1 MNLLRPPGV
10 TGKLFLAILAAC
22 LLLALGIG
30 MAFRISF
37 QNGFLDYVRKS
48 NETRVEIVADAMA
61 RLYAQHG
68 DWNFVHE
75 DPDNWLRLIR
85 TLTPPADRDS
95 ELDGNGHRHRH
106 MDRRGGGGDGPPPP
120 PLPGLRTRLWLLD
133 QQRQV
138 IGGRGE
144 PPQEDTFSRPIEV
157 GGRTVGWV
165 LSTSPARLTR
175 MADLHFLDQQLRS
188 SWIIVGLSVLLAA
201 GAALW
206 LARGFLAPLK
216 RLTSATHQLA
226 AGHFSARVPITRSD
240 EFGRL
245 GQDFNQLAHTLEKNE
260 NMRRQFMADVSHEL
274 RTPLSVLRGELEALE
289 DGVRALTP
297 DSLRSLQVEVATL
310 TKLVDDLYQL
320 SLSDVGAL
328 SYRKAG
334 VDLAELLPLSLGA
347 FRERLAGK
355 SLTVS
360 LAPCEPGRCR
370 VFGDADRLNQLFNN
384 LLENSVR
391 YTDAGGRLEIACH
404 ADGDRVRIDIQDSA
418 PGVPQASLATL
429 FDRFSRME
437 SSRNRASGGSGLGL
451 AICQNIVEAHGGTL
465 TARQSPLGGL
475 WMEISLPRLRDKA

>member
-68 DWNFVHE
+68 DWTFVHE

-175 MADLHFLDQQLRS
+175 MADLHFLNQQLRS

-201 GAALW
+201 GAPA
-206 LARGFLAPLK
+206 
-216 RLTSATHQLA
+216 TS
-226 AGHFSARVPITRSD
+226 SR
-240 EFGRL
+240 
-245 GQDFNQLAHTLEKNE
+245 
-260 NMRRQFMADVSHEL
+260 
-274 RTPLSVLRGELEALE
+274 
-289 DGVRALTP
+289 
-297 DSLRSLQVEVATL
+297 
-310 TKLVDDLYQL
+310 
-320 SLSDVGAL
+320 
-328 SYRKAG
+328 
-334 VDLAELLPLSLGA
+334 
-347 FRERLAGK
+347 
-355 SLTVS
+355 
-360 LAPCEPGRCR
+360 PG
-370 VFGDADRLNQLFNN
+370 
-384 LLENSVR
+384 
-391 YTDAGGRLEIACH
+391 I
-404 ADGDRVRIDIQDSA
+404 SA
-418 PGVPQASLATL
+418 PGCRSPAATSSAGWARISTSLHIRWKKTRTCAASSWPM
-429 FDRFSRME
+429 SRT
-437 SSRNRASGGSGLGL
+437 S
-451 AICQNIVEAHGGTL
+451 CAHRCRSCAANWRHWK
-465 TARQSPLGGL
+465 TAFAR
-475 WMEISLPRLRDKA
+475 